1 MSSGLKSRDAVAN
14 DEFASAPLDP
24 EFNPRYR
31 SVPALVPVSLFFG
44 LAAAS
49 SLLGVAGVVIAVV
62 GMLLAL
68 CALWQVRSSD
78 GEYGGRKIALAGLAL
93 SAFFFISGTA
103 LQAYNYVTEVP
114 EGFER
119 LSFTW
124 LAKQEPRP
132 VDGLM
137 QIAPEAQAWDG
148 QPVYVK
154 GYMYPT
160 RQTTGIT
167 SFTLCKDTG
176 QCCFGGQPKLT
187 DMMIVDFG
195 DRLKVNHREQQLVGV
210 AGVLRV
216 KPVVQAGQVV
226 ALYTLEGSYF
236 R

>member
-1 MSSGLKSRDAVAN
+1 MSSGLKSREAMS
-14 DEFASAPLDP
+14 DELASAPLDP

-44 LAAAS
+44 LASAS
-49 SLLGVAGVVIAVV
+49 SLLGIVGVFIALF
-62 GMLLAL
+62 GILLAL
-68 CALWQVRSSD
+68 GALWQVSRAA
-78 GEYGGRKIALAGLAL
+78 GEYGGRGVALVGLTL
-93 SAFFFISGTA
+93 SVLFFFGGSA
-103 LQAYNYVTEVP
+103 LQAYNYATEVP
-114 EGFER
+114 EGFQR

-132 VDGLM
+132 VEGVM

-148 QPVYVK
+148 QSVYVK

-167 SFTLCKDTG
+167 TFTLCKDTG

-187 DMMIVDFG
+187 DMIIVDFG
-195 DRLKVNHREQQLVGV
+195 DRLKVNHREQQLVAV

-216 KPVVQAGQVV
+216 KPVFQGGQLV